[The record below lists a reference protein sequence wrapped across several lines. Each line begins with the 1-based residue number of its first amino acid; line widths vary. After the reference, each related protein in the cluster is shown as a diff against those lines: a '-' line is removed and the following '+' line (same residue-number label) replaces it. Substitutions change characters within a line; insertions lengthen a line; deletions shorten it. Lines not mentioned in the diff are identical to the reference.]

1 VRAAAVVLS
10 SLVAGALPMRAS
22 AGEPSTPE
30 QIPDKARK
38 LVERGR
44 ELHGQGDYGRAIIAF
59 KEAYVLA
66 PSPGLLFN
74 LGQAYRL
81 QGNCDDAAI
90 MYRRYLA
97 TNPSPDAR
105 ALAETH
111 LATVERCI
119 AQRGLHIPFDES
131 MAYLRATPPED
142 KTLALVAAPTAPA
155 PEHAH
160 SRRMQKWIGLGV
172 ATGGGLALA
181 SAGFFAYRS
190 HEASVE
196 VEERYARGDK
206 WKNIAPVAARGE
218 QSATLARAFGI
229 GGGLAAVAGVTVFL
243 LGERAERRAQSLSP
257 LSVTPTRRGAEV
269 SLAWHF

>member
-1 VRAAAVVLS
+1 MRVAAVVLS
-10 SLVAGALPMRAS
+10 GLLAGALPTFAV
-22 AGEPSTPE
+22 AGEPNTPE

-38 LVERGR
+38 LAERGR
-44 ELHGQGDYGRAIIAF
+44 ELHGQGDYARAIMAF

-74 LGQAYRL
+74 LAQAYRL

-97 TNPSPDAR
+97 TNPLPDAR

-119 AQRGLHIPFDES
+119 AQRGLNIPFDES
-131 MAYLRATPPED
+131 MAYLRVPPPED
-142 KTLALVAAPTAPA
+142 KTLAIVTSPTSPA
-155 PEHAH
+155 VDQPH
-160 SRRMQKWIGLGV
+160 SRRTQKWIGLGV
-172 ATGGGLALA
+172 ATSGGLALA
-181 SAGFFAYRS
+181 TAGFFAYRA

-218 QSATLARAFGI
+218 QSASRARAFGI
-229 GGGLAAVAGVTVFL
+229 GGGIAAVAGATVFL
-243 LGERAERRAQSLSP
+243 LGARAERRAQSPSP
-257 LSVTPTRRGAEV
+257 VSVMPTRRGAEV
-269 SLAWHF
+269 SLAWQF